1 MNRNNIN
8 NGIHLIYTAI
18 TRFFIFA
25 AIPVSMSSCGDGDS
39 RIVQTLDAADSIM
52 IENPDSAERLLERIG
67 DVVTADAG
75 KSTRMRHLLL
85 LADAKNKNFK
95 QMPSD
100 TLFKDVI
107 DYYDKHGNNNERMRA
122 YYLMGCIYRD
132 RKEAPEAIIWYE
144 KATEC
149 ADTTAADC
157 NYAFLYRIYGQM
169 ADVYFKVDLYK
180 EEIQAAMKAQRYA
193 LKANE
198 ISGYIR
204 AYELLIRPYANLG
217 DTSLVYQITDNAV
230 ELYKYYGMYEEAA
243 DAYTTAIRM
252 ALYQKKINEAGY
264 MMQIFENE
272 SGAFDNEHHIEKGRE
287 MYYYTK
293 GLYMEEINK
302 LDSAEFF
309 YRMLLKYGYDHAA
322 YYGLISVYRKKNDLD
337 SIVKFSKLSED
348 AYERYVQASQAET
361 VIKMSSL
368 YNYTR
373 NQKIAEAMTGE
384 ARRKQNIIYFVII
397 IAGVIICLSGAKYRQ
412 YKLKNEEEIIRLND
426 NYVEAVEK
434 IQALETEI
442 DMLQKDQK
450 ALLTEKQQNI
460 EALNVMIENYKDQ
473 YNNMEC
479 NEKEKMLFNN
489 SVTKDFKQM
498 SVPKLGTRKPT
509 PNDWKRLLA
518 ILKIYHTSLYN
529 MINDKLPQQELY
541 ICILTRLDFS
551 NKEISILLET
561 SPQRITNAKA
571 SVNEK
576 LFGDKNARALKDN
589 LKGYR

>member
-52 IENPDSAERLLERIG
+52 IENPDSAERLLESIG

-107 DYYDKHGNNNERMRA
+107 DYYDKHGDNNERMRA

-198 ISGYIR
+198 ISGYIK
-204 AYELLIRPYANLG
+204 AYVLLVRPYEGLN
-217 DTSLVYQITDNAV
+217 DTVNILKVTYKSA
-230 ELYKYYGMYEEAA
+230 ELYKKYGMYKEAA
-243 DAYTTAIRM
+243 SVYGVAIG
-252 ALYQKKINEAGY
+252 LYLRQAKYEKAAKLMY
-264 MMQIFENE
+264 IFENE
-272 SGAFDNEHHIEKGRE
+272 SGLFDKDGHIEKGRE
-287 MYYYTK
+287 VYYNLK
-293 GLYMEEINK
+293 GIYYEAINK
-302 LDSAEFF
+302 LDSAEIY
-309 YRMLLKYGYDHAA
+309 YRMLPAYRYYHAA
-322 YYGLISVYRKKNDLD
+322 YKGLMSIYCKKNNMD
-337 SIVKFSKLSED
+337 SIVKFSQLAEEAIVKD
-348 AYERYVQASQAET
+348 MKDSQAET
-361 VIKMSSL
+361 VIKMSAL

-373 NQKIAEAMTGE
+373 NQKIAEAMAEE
-384 ARRKQNIIYFVII
+384 ARCKQNIIYLIII

-412 YKLKNEEEIIRLND
+412 YKLKKEEEIIRLND

-434 IQALETEI
+434 IQTLENEI

-473 YNNMEC
+473 YNNMEY

-518 ILKIYHTSLYN
+518 ILKIYHISLYN

-589 LKGYR
+589 LKGV